1 MSIYSEI
8 DRHPLLLRFLFYPR
22 KWTRPAP
29 AGAEDFM
36 VPVEENIT
44 IGCRLYEGE
53 AGWPWVLLFHGNG
66 EIAADYD
73 QIAPFYH
80 QKKIN
85 LVVADYRGYGRS
97 SGQPTFTGLVKDAP
111 LIFEAAREKL
121 AQRGLQE
128 KLFVMGRS
136 LGSVPALELAAQ
148 YAHAIPG

>member
-22 KWTRPAP
+22 QWTRPAP

-36 VPVEENIT
+36 VPVEENIA

-80 QKKIN
+80 QKRLI
-85 LVVADYRGYGRS
+85 LLS
-97 SGQPTFTGLVKDAP
+97 PITGDTG
-111 LIFEAAREKL
+111 AA
-121 AQRGLQE
+121 A
-128 KLFVMGRS
+128 
-136 LGSVPALELAAQ
+136 GSQLLPAWSRM
-148 YAHAIPG
+148 PR